1 MSDTTRK
8 QVELQPDDRER
19 MQRLAEEVRG
29 RLEEMAL
36 ITGRTLGIDVG
47 NDAIRKFAP
56 SAEDQPT
63 IEIVCAPNGPCGCYV
78 DPPGVCEAC

>member
-1 MSDTTRK
+1 MNEATPTR
-8 QVELQPDDRER
+8 VELRPDDRER

-36 ITGRTLGIDVG
+36 ITGRTLGIPVTRDS
-47 NDAIRKFAP
+47 IRKFAP
-56 SAEDQPT
+56 AAADQPV